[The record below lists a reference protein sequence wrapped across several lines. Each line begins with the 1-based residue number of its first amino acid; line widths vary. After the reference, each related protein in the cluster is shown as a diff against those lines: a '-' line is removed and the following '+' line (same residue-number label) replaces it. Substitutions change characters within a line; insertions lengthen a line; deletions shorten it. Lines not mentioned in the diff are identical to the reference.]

1 MKITMEQLMKLIG
14 KLETKAED
22 MYRDEDGYSF
32 IVTTT
37 KCLYKID
44 VIMDRGEFMN
54 ISIVDIGRIQFV
66 KILILVDNIYAVR
79 GSKYDIACFIFRDT
93 SDRKGL
99 ESGFISEEFEFALI
113 HHGRSVVV

>member
-54 ISIVDIGRIQFV
+54 ISIDVYHDDISILWIQWD
-66 KILILVDNIYAVR
+66 LNW
-79 GSKYDIACFIFRDT
+79 
-93 SDRKGL
+93 SDHIDVHSHCELGDKL
-99 ESGFISEEFEFALI
+99 FHALLA
-113 HHGRSVVV
+113 RL